1 MSTLY
6 LSGFVLHTVVL
17 IGYPDVYLN
26 HTYLLI
32 ECPQLLRQA
41 LKVSQVMMRHFIDLE

>member
-6 LSGFVLHTVVL
+6 LSGFVLDTVVL

-26 HTYLLI
+26 HADLLI
-32 ECPQLLRQA
+32 EGPQLLRQA
-41 LKVSQVMMRHFIDLE
+41 LKVSQVMMRHLIDLE